1 MSTTSG
7 NEQTVSL
14 HDDVILKI
22 EHISKSFP
30 GVLALNDV
38 SINIKKGEILAIL
51 GENGAGKSTLMK
63 ILSGLYQY
71 DKGKISIDKS
81 WFENDSS
88 TNNLS
93 EIQFSEPLDAIK
105 LGIGQVYQHF
115 QLVGPFSVGENI
127 TLGKEYTRNKVK
139 LGPINISLNPL
150 IDEKETNAKIEE
162 LSKKFGLPIDPTI
175 LVEDLPIGLKQR
187 TEILK
192 QLYREAEL
200 LILDEPT
207 AVLTPTEVD
216 ELFKTMRSLK
226 ESGKSIIFI
235 SHKLKESLE
244 IADRIVVL
252 RKGEVVGETTPGTIS
267 EKELAEMLVGRRLL
281 STLERKDLE
290 IGKAILSVSNLHLS
304 LNQNEKNEK
313 NEKNEENE
321 GFHKYILKDINF
333 KIHQNQIVGVV
344 GVQGNGQSELLD
356 CLVGMKKPTSGNIKL
371 NLNEEVDLID
381 FSTLD
386 ILTSS
391 VAYIPEDRNIQ
402 GLILDFNLSENSW
415 LAFHGYSALT
425 KINYIET
432 NQNFFQKLLLPLKK
446 MKTIAINIVKNY
458 EVKTPSIFSSMRN
471 LSGGNQQKVLI
482 GREFAKNPDLI
493 IAAEPTRGVDIG
505 VMEKVHLEL
514 IQKRDNGSG
523 ILLVSSDLDEI
534 FKLSDYI
541 LIMYEGQIVGQGKL
555 SDMNLDHI
563 SQLMTFGQKISEE
576 NP

>member
-1 MSTTSG
+1 MLVSIASE
-7 NEQTVSL
+7 NEQIDSQ
-14 HDDVILKI
+14 HDDIILQIKN
-22 EHISKSFP
+22 ISKSFP

-38 SINIKKGEILAIL
+38 SIDIKKGEILAIL

-71 DKGKISIDKS
+71 DKGKILIDKH
-81 WFENDSS
+81 WFQNDVSN
-88 TNNLS
+88 NNLS
-93 EIQFSEPLDAIK
+93 EIQFNEPLDAIK

-127 TLGKEYTRNKVK
+127 TLGKEFTKNKVK
-139 LGPINISLNPL
+139 LGPINIPLNPL
-150 IDEKETNAKIEE
+150 IDEKETNLQIEE
-162 LSKKFGLPIDPTI
+162 LSKKFGLPIDPSI

-252 RKGEVVGETTPGTIS
+252 RKGEVVGETFPGSIS

-281 STLERKDLE
+281 STLERE
-290 IGKAILSVSNLHLS
+290 NIPIGKPILSVSNLNL
-304 LNQNEKNEK
+304 LL
-313 NEKNEENE
+313 NEEEDNE
-321 GFHKYILKDINF
+321 DLHKNILKDVNF
-333 KIHQNQIVGVV
+333 KIHQNQIVGVI

-356 CLVGMKKPTSGNIKL
+356 CLVGMKKPTSGEIKL
-371 NLNEEVDLID
+371 SIEEEVNLIN

-402 GLILDFNLSENSW
+402 GLILDLNLSENSW
-415 LAFHGYSALT
+415 LAFHGFNKLT
-425 KINYIET
+425 KISSIQQD
-432 NQNFFQKLLLPLKK
+432 QNIFQKLLLPLKK
-446 MKTIAINIVKNY
+446 MKKIAMDIVNNY
-458 EVKTPSIFSSMRN
+458 EVKTPSIYSSMRN

-514 IQKRDNGSG
+514 IQQRDNGSG
-523 ILLVSSDLDEI
+523 VLLVSSDLDEI

-541 LIMYEGQIVGQGKL
+541 LIMYEGQIVGQGNL
-555 SDMNLDHI
+555 SDMDLDQI
-563 SQLMTFGQKISEE
+563 SQLMTFGKQIMEDNK
-576 NP
+576 

>member
-1 MSTTSG
+1 MSISSE
-7 NEQTVSL
+7 NEQIESQ
-14 HDDVILKI
+14 HDDIILQIKN
-22 EHISKSFP
+22 ISKSFP

-38 SINIKKGEILAIL
+38 SIDIKKGEILAIL

-71 DKGKISIDKS
+71 DKGKILINKH
-81 WFENDSS
+81 WFQNDVP
-88 TNNLS
+88 NRDLS
-93 EIQFSEPLDAIK
+93 EIQFNEPLDAIK

-127 TLGKEYTRNKVK
+127 TLGKEFTKNKVK
-139 LGPINISLNPL
+139 LGPINIPLNPL
-150 IDEKETNAKIEE
+150 IDEKETNSQIEA
-162 LSKKFGLPIDPTI
+162 LSKKFGLPIDPSI

-252 RKGEVVGETTPGTIS
+252 RKGEVVGETFPGSIS

-281 STLERKDLE
+281 STLERETLP
-290 IGKAILSVSNLHLS
+290 IGKPILSVSNLNLL
-304 LNQNEKNEK
+304 LNED
-313 NEKNEENE
+313 EENE
-321 GFHKYILKDINF
+321 DLHKNILKDVNF

-356 CLVGMKKPTSGNIKL
+356 CLVGMKKPTLGEIKL
-371 NLNEEVDLID
+371 NIEEEINLIN
-381 FSTLD
+381 FTTLD

-402 GLILDFNLSENSW
+402 GLILDFDLSENSW
-415 LAFHGYSALT
+415 LAFHGFKKLT
-425 KINYIET
+425 KISSIQKE
-432 NQNFFQKLLLPLKK
+432 QNVFQKLLLPLKK
-446 MKTIAINIVKNY
+446 MKKIAVNIVNNY
-458 EVKTPSIFSSMRN
+458 EVKTPSIYSSMRN

-482 GREFAKNPDLI
+482 GREFAKNPELI

-514 IQKRDNGSG
+514 IQQRDNGSG

-541 LIMYEGQIVGQGKL
+541 LIMYEGQIVGQGNL
-555 SDMNLDHI
+555 SDMDLDHI
-563 SQLMTFGQKISEE
+563 SQLMTFGKQIMEE
-576 NP
+576 NK

>member
-1 MSTTSG
+1 MLVSIASE
-7 NEQTVSL
+7 NEQIDSQ
-14 HDDVILKI
+14 HDDIILQIKN
-22 EHISKSFP
+22 ISKSFP

-38 SINIKKGEILAIL
+38 SIDIKKGEILAIL

-71 DKGKISIDKS
+71 DKGKILIDKH
-81 WFENDSS
+81 WFQNDVSN
-88 TNNLS
+88 NNLS
-93 EIQFSEPLDAIK
+93 EIQFNEPLDAIK

-127 TLGKEYTRNKVK
+127 TLGKEFTKNKIK
-139 LGPINISLNPL
+139 LGPINIPLNPL
-150 IDEKETNAKIEE
+150 IDEKETNLQIEE
-162 LSKKFGLPIDPTI
+162 LSKKFGLPIDPSI
-175 LVEDLPIGLKQR
+175 LVQDLPIGLKQR

-252 RKGEVVGETTPGTIS
+252 RKGEVVGETFPGSIS

-281 STLERKDLE
+281 STLERE
-290 IGKAILSVSNLHLS
+290 NIPIGKPILSVSNLNL
-304 LNQNEKNEK
+304 LL
-313 NEKNEENE
+313 NEEEDNE
-321 GFHKYILKDINF
+321 DLHKNILKDVNF
-333 KIHQNQIVGVV
+333 KIHQNQIVGVI

-356 CLVGMKKPTSGNIKL
+356 CLVGMKKPTSGEIKL
-371 NLNEEVDLID
+371 SIEEEVNLIN

-402 GLILDFNLSENSW
+402 GLILDLNLSENSW
-415 LAFHGYSALT
+415 LAFHGFNKLT
-425 KINYIET
+425 KISSIQQD
-432 NQNFFQKLLLPLKK
+432 QNIFQKLLLPLKK
-446 MKTIAINIVKNY
+446 MKKIAMNIVNNY
-458 EVKTPSIFSSMRN
+458 EVKTPSIYSSMRN

-514 IQKRDNGSG
+514 IQQRDNGSG
-523 ILLVSSDLDEI
+523 VLLVSSDLDEI

-541 LIMYEGQIVGQGKL
+541 LIMYEGQIVGQGNL
-555 SDMNLDHI
+555 SDMDLDQI
-563 SQLMTFGQKISEE
+563 SQLMTFGKQIMEDNK
-576 NP
+576 

>member
-1 MSTTSG
+1 MLVSIASE
-7 NEQTVSL
+7 NEQIDSQ
-14 HDDVILKI
+14 HDDIILQIKN
-22 EHISKSFP
+22 ISKSFP

-38 SINIKKGEILAIL
+38 SIDIKKGEILAIL

-71 DKGKISIDKS
+71 DKGKILIDKH
-81 WFENDSS
+81 WFQNDVSN
-88 TNNLS
+88 NNLS
-93 EIQFSEPLDAIK
+93 EIQFNEPLDAIK

-127 TLGKEYTRNKVK
+127 TLGKEFTKNKVK
-139 LGPINISLNPL
+139 LGPINIPLNPL
-150 IDEKETNAKIEE
+150 IDEKETNLQIEE
-162 LSKKFGLPIDPTI
+162 LSKKFGLPIDPSI

-244 IADRIVVL
+244 IADRIIVL
-252 RKGEVVGETTPGTIS
+252 RKGEVVGETFPGSIS

-281 STLERKDLE
+281 STLERE
-290 IGKAILSVSNLHLS
+290 NIPIGKPILSVSNLNL
-304 LNQNEKNEK
+304 LL
-313 NEKNEENE
+313 NEEEDNE
-321 GFHKYILKDINF
+321 DLHKNILKDVNF
-333 KIHQNQIVGVV
+333 KIHQNQIVGVI

-356 CLVGMKKPTSGNIKL
+356 CLVGMKKPTSGEIKL
-371 NLNEEVDLID
+371 SIEEEVNLIN

-402 GLILDFNLSENSW
+402 GLILDLNLSENSW
-415 LAFHGYSALT
+415 LAFHGFNKLT
-425 KINYIET
+425 KISSIQQD
-432 NQNFFQKLLLPLKK
+432 QNIFQKLLLPLKK
-446 MKTIAINIVKNY
+446 MKKIAMNIVNNY
-458 EVKTPSIFSSMRN
+458 EVKTPSIYSSMRN

-514 IQKRDNGSG
+514 IQQRDNGSG
-523 ILLVSSDLDEI
+523 VLLVSSDLDEI

-541 LIMYEGQIVGQGKL
+541 LIMYEGQIVGQGNL
-555 SDMNLDHI
+555 SDMDLDQI
-563 SQLMTFGQKISEE
+563 SQLMTFGKQIMEDNK
-576 NP
+576 